1 MDTIERAPLP
11 RSSSNPSSN
20 NETHPLAALSND
32 REAVIDEV
40 VNRTFEQL
48 YGQKAPGRAEEIIT
62 DSLFWERKRLEHR
75 SDPIRDAMDQAFWK
89 DIGSQLHSAGE
100 THEET
105 VRFLMKKII
114 RHHTD
119 EIAGNF
125 NPKVYK
131 LATAAVPRGLGWLLQ
146 ALSWNS
152 FRAMFAERVDLR
164 RRVHLQGQTE
174 QLRKLSEKGT
184 IILVP
189 THFSNLDSVLV
200 GWALHE
206 LGLPPFCYG
215 AGLNLFTNPV
225 FGYFMNNLGAYKVDR
240 KKKHAV
246 YKQALKNYST
256 IILERGCHSLFF
268 PGGGRSRAGGLEKSV
283 KLGLL
288 GTAIDAYI
296 NNLLARRAKPNIY
309 IVPCVISYHFVLE
322 AATLVD
328 DFLTEQGK
336 SRYIIEDDESS
347 KPKVVAQFLYKFLRA
362 SSSIYLNFGRAID
375 PFGNF
380 VDDEGQSLG
389 PNGSPIDLTSFVR
402 SNGEIC
408 HNTQR
413 DKEYTSLL
421 GEKLVTRYRQENIAL
436 TSHFIA
442 YAYFEL
448 LRRKYSAGDL
458 FRLFRLDESETCVS
472 HEEFAAFATPML
484 EKLHALY
491 ERGALHLEPALRSTE
506 LKNILESASR
516 NMGVYHTRRPLKL
529 TETGIACEDLKLL
542 FYYHNRME
550 GYGLSSRG

>member
-1 MDTIERAPLP
+1 MKQ
-11 RSSSNPSSN
+11 
-20 NETHPLAALSND
+20 NELHPLAALSRD

-40 VNRTFEQL
+40 VRRAYLNL
-48 YGQKAPGRAEEIIT
+48 CKSDSAASAEEMVR
-62 DSLFWERKRLEHR
+62 DSLFWEKKRLERR
-75 SDPIRDAMDQAFWK
+75 SDPIRDALDQAFWK
-89 DIGSQLHSAGE
+89 DIGSQLLNAGE
-100 THEET
+100 AQDET
-105 VRFLMKKII
+105 VRFLLKKII
-114 RHHTD
+114 EHHAE

-125 NPKVYK
+125 DPKVYK

-164 RRVHLQGQTE
+164 RKVHLQGQTE
-174 QLRKLSEKGT
+174 QLKKLAQKGT
-184 IILVP
+184 IVLVP

-200 GWALHE
+200 GWALYE

-246 YKQALKNYST
+246 YKQALKEYST

-268 PGGGRSRAGGLEKSV
+268 PGGGRSRYGGLEKHL

-288 GTAIDAYI
+288 GTVIDAYVD
-296 NNLLARRAKPNIY
+296 NLLKKRENPNIY

-322 AATLVD
+322 ADTLID

-347 KPKVVAQFLYKFLRA
+347 KPKVVAQFLYKFFSA
-362 SSSIYLNFGRAID
+362 SSTIYLNFGNALD
-375 PFGNF
+375 PFGNL
-380 VDDEGQSLG
+380 VDDTGQSIG
-389 PNGSPIDLTSFVR
+389 PHGTPIDITTFVK

-408 HNTQR
+408 HHPQR
-413 DKEYTSLL
+413 DQEYTRIL
-421 GEKLVTRYRQENIAL
+421 GEKIVARYRQENIAL
-436 TSHFIA
+436 TSHFVA
-442 YAYFEL
+442 YSYFEL
-448 LRRKYSAGDL
+448 LRRKFGATDV
-458 FRLFRLDESETCVS
+458 FRLFRLSEEETAVSYDEYS
-472 HEEFAAFATPML
+472 AFTFPML
-484 EKLHALY
+484 EKLHSLY
-491 ERGALHLEPALRSTE
+491 ERGALSLEPALRSTE
-506 LKNILESASR
+506 LKNILESAHR
-516 NMGVYHTRRPLKL
+516 NMGVYHTKRPLKL
-529 TETGIACEDLKLL
+529 TDKGLACEDLKLL